1 MTTWTLTGNTFAA
14 KDEIKAIGGRW
25 NPDSKSWV
33 VTAETMRE
41 KSEKSAAVYGLRK
54 RGIVVTQ
61 H

>member
-25 NPDSKSWV
+25 DADKKAWTVSAS
-33 VTAETMRE
+33 TMSE
-41 KSEKSAAVYGLRK
+41 KSSKSAAVYGLRK
-54 RGIVVTQ
+54 RGITVTQ